1 MNDNALEE
9 KVKSLEKRIK
19 ELEKQIESMKYKNSR
34 VFNYS
39 IREWKIV
46 GDEVVAKKRKRT

>member
-19 ELEKQIESMKYKNSR
+19 ELEKQIESMKYQNSR
-34 VFNYS
+34 VFHYS
-39 IREWKIV
+39 VHEWKIMD
-46 GDEVVAKKRKRT
+46 DEVVGKKRKRT